1 MIEGPENG
9 SVLGRAFYGR
19 ATVDVAR
26 ELIGAV
32 LVCDGAAGRIVEVE
46 AYLGA
51 EDGAAHASRGLT
63 RRTRVIFGPPGHAYV
78 YRIYGLHWCLNLVAE
93 PEGVPGCVLIRAL
106 EPVAGL
112 GEMRRRREVEEEHR
126 LCAGPGM
133 LTQALGIGESDNGV
147 DVTAGRLTVRAG
159 SSRAGSGKPVI
170 MATPRIGITKCV
182 DWPLRFVERGSRFAS
197 RPVIG

>member
-1 MIEGPENG
+1 MIEGPEG
-9 SVLGRAFYGR
+9 GLVLGRSFYDR
-19 ATVDVAR
+19 ATVEVAR
-26 ELIGAV
+26 ALIGAV
-32 LVCDGAAGRIVEVE
+32 LVCGETAGRIVEVE

-93 PEGVPGCVLIRAL
+93 AEGVPGCVLIRAL
-106 EPVAGL
+106 EPLEGIE
-112 GEMRRRREVEEEHR
+112 EMRRRRGVEDERR

-133 LTQALGIGESDNGV
+133 LTQALGIGEGENGV

-159 SSRAGSGKPVI
+159 LSRPEIAVS
-170 MATPRIGITKCV
+170 PRIGITKCA
-182 DWPLRFVERGSRFAS
+182 DWPLRFVERGSRYAS